1 MQIFVLSILF
11 VALVFVTAFAQEP
24 DPNFSDKMALQ
35 ESKSFIQK
43 SAFKESLN
51 YSQSDLVYQRMEWEI
66 NPNIK
71 YIKGKVTSYFKSK
84 INNLNEMEFDLHS
97 LMTVDS
103 VMQNSQ
109 KINFSRIDN
118 KINLQLK
125 NTIQEQQLDSV
136 SIYYQGEP
144 SSTTGFS
151 AFTKG
156 MHDGVP
162 IIWTLSEPYGALEWW
177 PCKQSLI
184 DKIDSIDI
192 IVTSPELYRTASNGI
207 LVSETVENG
216 SRKMHW
222 KHRYPITTYLV
233 AIAVT
238 NYVNYSDF
246 LDLDDGRKIEILN
259 YVYPE
264 NLAEAQS
271 KTPVTTEIMKL
282 FNELIGE
289 YPFAKEKYG
298 HAQFGWG
305 GGMEHQTMS
314 FMNNFEFGLVS
325 HELAHQWFGDYITL
339 GSWQHIWL
347 NEGFATYLTGLSYEH
362 LLDGIWWPL
371 WKKLNVERIISEP
384 DGSVLVTDTTNISTL
399 FSGRLSYSKGAYL
412 LHMLRWILGDDPF
425 FNGIRNYFEDP
436 EIANGFAQNDQLVK
450 HLESA
455 GDTSLTEFFDDW
467 YYGEGF
473 PIYSAQFSQNGSG
486 TMVINLSQSTSH
498 QSIDFF
504 EMPVPVRAYNSGKTD
519 SIDFRL
525 NNKANNQ
532 EFRVEP
538 GFDVSEIKIDPD
550 YWLVSKTSEIVKV
563 PWIGA
568 SDEFIIYPNP
578 FSEKISVFIPS
589 GQQLVSTKLFSSEGK
604 LMAEFPG
611 DKTTFDWSEIPKGVY
626 IIQLKTSTKLFEQKI
641 IKQ

>member
-384 DGSVLVTDTTNISTL
+384 DGSVFVTDTTNISTL

-563 PWIGA
+563 KTEVPCMK
-568 SDEFIIYPNP
+568 EFC
-578 FSEKISVFIPS
+578 KLLGLPS
-589 GQQLVSTKLFSSEGK
+589 LQTSSSSEASMF
-604 LMAEFPG
+604 L
-611 DKTTFDWSEIPKGVY
+611 
-626 IIQLKTSTKLFEQKI
+626 
-641 IKQ
+641 